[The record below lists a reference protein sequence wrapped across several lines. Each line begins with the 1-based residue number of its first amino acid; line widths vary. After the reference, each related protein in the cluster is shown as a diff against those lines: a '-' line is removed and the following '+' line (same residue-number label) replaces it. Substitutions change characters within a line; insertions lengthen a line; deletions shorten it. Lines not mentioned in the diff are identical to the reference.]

1 MPPLVLLLRTRPIE
15 SLPDTAAVTTS
26 GAQMV
31 TEVATDL
38 VTAGVAPTATAMAA
52 DTDIRL
58 VTAGVAPTA
67 SIEIHCREA

>member
-1 MPPLVLLLRTRPIE
+1 
-15 SLPDTAAVTTS
+15 
-26 GAQMV
+26 MV
-31 TEVATDL
+31 TAVATDL

-67 SIEIHCREA
+67 SIEIHYREA